1 MDLNIDNFNLDLT
14 GYEEYLPE
22 SNFIMLQK
30 HIENENKIKQQDE
43 WRQSEINLAEQYYNH
58 QWLKIVNKVATQYTS
73 K

>member
-58 QWLKIVNKVATQYTS
+58 QWLKAVNEVATQYTS